1 MFSLIEHEWLLKG
14 RPVAFVVAT
23 VRRRACPVY
32 VPDPRWMALHKLWL
46 SKKPERRES
55 KKPKDRRQG
64 EVLLDA
70 CRFFLRDNYPMD
82 IDFVLDLPSELRDVF
97 SAWATG
103 SGYDPLN
110 PDADDHEPWDEPRS
124 QSSRRFCR

>member
-1 MFSLIEHEWLLKG
+1 
-14 RPVAFVVAT
+14 
-23 VRRRACPVY
+23 
-32 VPDPRWMALHKLWL
+32 MALYKLWL
-46 SKKPERRES
+46 SKKPERKES

-110 PDADDHEPWDEPRS
+110 PDAGDHEPWDEPRS